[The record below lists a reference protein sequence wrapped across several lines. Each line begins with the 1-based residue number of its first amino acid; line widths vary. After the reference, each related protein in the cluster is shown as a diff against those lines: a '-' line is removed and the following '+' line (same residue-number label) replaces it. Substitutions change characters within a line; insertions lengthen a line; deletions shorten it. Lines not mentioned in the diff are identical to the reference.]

1 MPTDPTRGLL
11 CAIFAIHLN
20 FITRNQLAAAIAE
33 WIREPVRPI
42 AEILVA
48 QKAIDPRTREIVEDV
63 VARHLEQH
71 QGDVEQSLANL
82 DAKGLI
88 PPELASVLG
97 GSLTSAARPPASAG
111 AEGDE
116 ASAPVSL
123 ASYAS
128 GGTRYRVL
136 GPQERG
142 GMGEVF
148 VARDLELGRKVL
160 LKQLPDRHADDP
172 GHRASFLK
180 EVRAGAALE
189 HPNIAPVYD
198 SGQYPGGRLFQV
210 MRLIPGGT
218 LARAIR
224 DHHASAG
231 KVPAAGRVLRFREL
245 LGHFV
250 DACQAIEYAH
260 SRGVLHRDIKP
271 NNIMLGSFGE
281 TQVIDWGLARIAG
294 HDLSDGKG
302 SSEEIILPA
311 DIGEGSQ
318 PTIEGQF
325 KGTPAYA
332 SPEQADGKQD
342 LIDARSDVYGLGA
355 TLYCL
360 LTGEAPFHVRSPL
373 ILEDVKKGMF
383 PRPRLM
389 RADVPPALE
398 SICLKAMAKPQE
410 DRYQSPRDLATEVER
425 WLADEP
431 VRAHP
436 DPFSVRLRRW
446 GLRHR
451 TAVAAAAA
459 LLLTSVVGLG
469 IGYAAVKEQRDV
481 ARENAILAKDSAE
494 LAKEAIK
501 TFLVDFAND
510 AWPLVAG
517 KEDLWIKTVEEAV
530 KAGRSLLGMFPDDTE
545 LRDKLDES
553 VLQLARLKV
562 MVGNVGGAAPL
573 FLEATD
579 FLTTVAKDG
588 PENVDAQHQLCK
600 ARYYHGAAIRKR
612 DGAAAAEPFVRESL
626 EVAKRFREDFPG
638 ADAAREMVGLAQW
651 GLAET
656 LDKLGKVDEGCMLM
670 DEAAEMY
677 IALAEAPEASEDLVL
692 HTALIQ
698 CETARMFRSA
708 GLLDEARRS
717 SARALAWAEVFGKR
731 ADADGL
737 SELFVGQIT
746 ARALRESAAD
756 MAPDALD
763 ALDALAKSITIMGGL
778 VEKKPGVVDYRRL
791 LVEVLIDRA
800 DRLLNLGR
808 GSEALVDAE
817 RAVKEGKAGV
827 APLAESEE
835 RNTDDEALLTRAR
848 DLKTRIRVES
858 GPTDGKGPGQ
868 D

>member
-20 FITRNQLAAAIAE
+20 YIARNQLAAAIAE
-33 WIREPVRPI
+33 WIREPARPI

-48 QKAIDPRTREIVEDV
+48 QKAIDQRTREIVEDV

-116 ASAPVSL
+116 TSAPVSL

-198 SGQYPGGRLFQV
+198 IGQYPGGRLFQV

-398 SICLKAMAKPQE
+398 SICLKAMAKAHE

-517 KEDLWIKTVEEAV
+517 KEDLWIKKVEEAV
-530 KAGRSLLGMFPDDTE
+530 KAGRSLLGMFPEDTE
-545 LRDKLDES
+545 LREKLPES
-553 VLQLARLKV
+553 VLQLAKLKD
-562 MVGNVGGAAPL
+562 MVGNLNEAIPL
-573 FLEATD
+573 FNEATD
-579 FLTTVAKDG
+579 ALTERAQDN
-588 PENVDAQHQLCK
+588 PENDKARREMCL

-612 DGAAAAEPFVRESL
+612 DGAAAEPFVRESL

-638 ADAAREMVGLAQW
+638 DDAAREMVGLAQW

-656 LDKLGKVDEGCMLM
+656 LEKLGKVDEGSMLM
-670 DEAAEMY
+670 DEAAQTY
-677 IALAEAPEASEDLVL
+677 IALAEAPGASEDLVL

-698 CETARMFRSA
+698 GETARMFRSA
-708 GLLDEARRS
+708 GRLDEARRS
-717 SARALAWAEVFGKR
+717 SERALAWAEVFGKR
-731 ADADGL
+731 ADADGR
-737 SELFVGQIT
+737 SELLVGQNM
-746 ARALRESAAD
+746 ARVLRESAAD

-763 ALDALAKSITIMGGL
+763 ALAALGRSITIIGGL
-778 VEKKPGVVDYRRL
+778 VEKKPGVVAYRRL

-817 RAVKEGKAGV
+817 RAVKEGKAVV

>member
-1 MPTDPTRGLL
+1 
-11 CAIFAIHLN
+11 
-20 FITRNQLAAAIAE
+20 
-33 WIREPVRPI
+33 
-42 AEILVA
+42 
-48 QKAIDPRTREIVEDV
+48 
-63 VARHLEQH
+63 
-71 QGDVEQSLANL
+71 
-82 DAKGLI
+82 
-88 PPELASVLG
+88 
-97 GSLTSAARPPASAG
+97 
-111 AEGDE
+111 
-116 ASAPVSL
+116 
-123 ASYAS
+123 
-128 GGTRYRVL
+128 
-136 GPQERG
+136 
-142 GMGEVF
+142 
-148 VARDLELGRKVL
+148 
-160 LKQLPDRHADDP
+160 
-172 GHRASFLK
+172 
-180 EVRAGAALE
+180 
-189 HPNIAPVYD
+189 
-198 SGQYPGGRLFQV
+198 
-210 MRLIPGGT
+210 
-218 LARAIR
+218 
-224 DHHASAG
+224 
-231 KVPAAGRVLRFREL
+231 
-245 LGHFV
+245 
-250 DACQAIEYAH
+250 
-260 SRGVLHRDIKP
+260 
-271 NNIMLGSFGE
+271 
-281 TQVIDWGLARIAG
+281 
-294 HDLSDGKG
+294 
-302 SSEEIILPA
+302 
-311 DIGEGSQ
+311 
-318 PTIEGQF
+318 F

-389 RADVPPALE
+389 RVDVPPALE
-398 SICLKAMAKPQE
+398 SICLKAMAKAQG
-410 DRYQSPRDLATEVER
+410 DRYQSPRDLAMEVER

-510 AWPLVAG
+510 AWPLVDG
-517 KEDLWIKTVEEAV
+517 KEDLWIKKVEEAV
-530 KAGRSLLGMFPDDTE
+530 KAGRSLLEMFPDDTE
-545 LRDKLDES
+545 LREKLPES
-553 VLQLARLKV
+553 VLQLAKLKD
-562 MVGNVGGAAPL
+562 MVGNLNEAIPL
-573 FLEATD
+573 FNEATVA
-579 FLTTVAKDG
+579 LTKRAQDN
-588 PENVDAQHQLCK
+588 PENDKARRELCL
-600 ARYYHGAAIRKR
+600 ARYYQGAAIRKR

-638 ADAAREMVGLAQW
+638 DDAAREMVGLAQW

-656 LDKLGKVDEGCMLM
+656 LEKLGKVDEGCMLM
-670 DEAAEMY
+670 DEAAQMY

-698 CETARMFRSA
+698 GETARMFRSA
-708 GLLDEARRS
+708 GRLDEARRS
-717 SARALAWAEVFGKR
+717 SERALAWAEVFGKR
-731 ADADGL
+731 ADADGR
-737 SELFVGQIT
+737 SELLVGQNT
-746 ARALRESAAD
+746 ARVLRESAAD

-763 ALDALAKSITIMGGL
+763 ALDALGRSITIIGGL
-778 VEKKPGVVDYRRL
+778 VEKKPGVVAYRRL

-817 RAVKEGKAGV
+817 RAVKEGKAVV